1 MLADLD
7 ETLRQLLTAE
17 IPIRNSEIDVKFD
30 QPKREWS
37 ARLSK
42 PTVNLFLYDIREN
55 VLLKRQQ
62 MDMTRHDGRTAT
74 QKRSPYRVDCTYMVT
89 SWAAQAEDEHRL
101 MARTLQALF
110 KFPTLPAGRLRG
122 KMRGQPYPIPM
133 QLARHDKLTNPA
145 ELWSALDNELRPG
158 VSLMLTVALNPWE
171 AVTGPAVQLLT
182 MRTGFY
188 EFIPDEEGRV
198 KRPLVHESYVVGGV
212 VSMKGEADE
221 VLTPLRGARVAFK
234 GTGYIGTTDE
244 EGRFRLGTI
253 LAGSYTLVVWPPDG
267 VGMPPQERPLS
278 VPASDGNYDFLLEM
292 DARREPSEN
301 GDG

>member
-7 ETLRQLLTAE
+7 DTLRHLLTAE

-42 PTVNLFLYDIREN
+42 PTINLFLYDMREN

-62 MDMTRHDGRTAT
+62 FDMTRHDGRTAT
-74 QKRSPYRVDCTYMVT
+74 QQRSAYRLDFTYMIT
-89 SWAAQAEDEHRL
+89 SWAAQPEDEHRL
-101 MARTLQALF
+101 MSRTLQALF
-110 KFPTLPAGRLRG
+110 KFPTLPASRLRG
-122 KMRGQPYPIPM
+122 KLRRQPYPIPL

-158 VSLMLTVALNPWE
+158 TSLIITLALNPWDE
-171 AVTGPAVQLLT
+171 ISGPAVQLLT

-188 EFIPDEEGRV
+188 DFVPDEEGRV
-198 KRPLVHESYVVGGV
+198 TRPLVYESHVVGGTV
-212 VSMKGEADE
+212 RDSANDEPVS
-221 VLTPLRGARVAFK
+221 GARVAFK

-244 EGRFRLGTI
+244 DGRFRLGAI
-253 LAGSYTLVVWPPDG
+253 LQGDYTLVVWPPAE
-267 VGMPPQERPLS
+267 VGGEPQERPLT
-278 VPASDGNYDFLLEM
+278 VPAPDGNYDLTLT
-292 DARREPSEN
+292 P
-301 GDG
+301 G